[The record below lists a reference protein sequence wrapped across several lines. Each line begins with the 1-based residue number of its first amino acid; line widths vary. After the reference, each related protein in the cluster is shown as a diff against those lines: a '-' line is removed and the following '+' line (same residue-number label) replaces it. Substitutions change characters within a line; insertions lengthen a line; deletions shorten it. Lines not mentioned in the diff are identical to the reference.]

1 MLTLLASG
9 AMLRELETKPMARYR
24 TLNLTP
30 EVAARI
36 EQAAKAENRT
46 LRNYVETKLDPWLH
60 QH

>member
-1 MLTLLASG
+1 
-9 AMLRELETKPMARYR
+9 MLRELETKPMARYR